1 MQSPAPIETVKTI
14 DCPVNLRKDS
24 LRILGSTN
32 DPNSTDKDLGEV
44 ADESQLSVLCS
55 LDIECES
62 QLEVSI
68 YRKKQIIRSRK
79 MRISECGIGVSVLVD
94 LAPSEDEVADMND
107 SKPNTWR
114 WTKNGRQ
121 SFLSHG
127 DIIEFDLVPIID
139 HFN

>member
-114 WTKNGRQ
+114 WTKNG
-121 SFLSHG
+121 
-127 DIIEFDLVPIID
+127 
-139 HFN
+139 

>member
-1 MQSPAPIETVKTI
+1 
-14 DCPVNLRKDS
+14 
-24 LRILGSTN
+24 
-32 DPNSTDKDLGEV
+32 
-44 ADESQLSVLCS
+44 
-55 LDIECES
+55 
-62 QLEVSI
+62 
-68 YRKKQIIRSRK
+68 